1 MKKFII
7 VWLAVGIVL
16 SCAILSYAGGSKEK
30 DAQEM
35 VKKAIAY
42 IKEVGREK
50 AFSEISNKKGRFTTE
65 DTYVFVNKLD
75 GTVLAHGQFPQWV
88 GKNHM
93 DIKDDNQTKF
103 VKLMIDLVKKNDSGW
118 VSYDFM
124 NPVTKNVQKKHTYVE
139 KYKDVVVGCG
149 YYQ

>member
-1 MKKFII
+1 MKKFS
-7 VWLAVGIVL
+7 VVLLTVGILL
-16 SCAILSYAGGSKEK
+16 SSALLSYAGEGKEK
-30 DAQEM
+30 QAQEM
-35 VKKAIAY
+35 VQKAIAY

-50 AFSEISNKKGRFTTE
+50 ALAEISNKKGRFTVK

-93 DIKDDNQTKF
+93 DIKDESQTKF
-103 VKLMIDLVKKNDSGW
+103 VKQMIELVKKSDSGW

-124 NPVTKNVQKKHTYVE
+124 NPVTKKVQKKRTYVE
-139 KYKDVVVGCG
+139 KYQDIVVGCG